1 MKILRIR
8 MENFGPYVDETIDF
22 TELNEQR
29 LFLLEGKTGCGKS
42 TIIEGVVFALYSKDS
57 KGRTEGVRRNSASTE
72 QNTTV
77 TLDFEVDEVTYR
89 VVRSPQRT
97 DPETGKIKP
106 AHKVNLAE
114 IDSDGNVIAGRTW
127 DAVQEVGSKITSII
141 RLNANQFTRIVVL
154 PQGQFSKFLRSKS
167 EERQALLEAIFPID
181 NWKEIQKRIMK
192 EASDARKERG
202 GLLDAAKQAAAV
214 TKEHTNADS
223 EPSTEDDAEPLKTID
238 EVRTVHSEAEAK
250 ISEWTTAIESKEE
263 ELGKRRKEV
272 DTQKK
277 SLDEQDKMNKAIKER
292 ENLLEEKKKL
302 DTLEKSIKPMGEDL
316 AKHHDA
322 ARLKGVLASLVS
334 AKDAVQENETDID
347 EHVKDTGMD
356 ASLKEKSTTEIQQLS
371 DAITSNVKIVQDI
384 GEEQESKKEISESLD
399 GLVEAEKNALARY
412 GKLQLEQHK
421 VWASQIAKDSL
432 NEGDPCLVCGST
444 EHPTPA
450 GEEGGGDSELDV
462 ALKAASSAENKVK
475 GANVEIS
482 RLTGSI
488 KDKRGKLKLGEG
500 DDLPDVANLE
510 SERDAHQELHE
521 LKIAGVTLVI
531 TRDTSQ
537 AAWNAAE
544 NPHNLD
550 SMEKI
555 DAQILELDKKKEFT
569 DTIAQFTERRTLNT
583 AGLQK
588 PEIIDAEGKKE
599 VDISKDVETLEATTS
614 ALKVDEQAHEISK
627 TRLADLESSDSTLST
642 SIEKYT
648 LFATDMADLQWVDN
662 HIRGMQ
668 GAKMQMDIIAWIL
681 RRWFE
686 AALAEANTRLAEIG
700 SGRYSLEMIQAG
712 KEDKKTGLNIG
723 VIDAL
728 SDSLKARSTNS
739 LSGGESFYIS
749 LALALGMSDVVS
761 QEAGGIRLG
770 TLFIDEGFGT
780 LDQETLDDVM
790 GVIDE
795 IGENDR
801 VIGLI
806 SHVESLKQ
814 RISSRISVTKKGDGT
829 STTEVKA

>member
-686 AALAEANTRLAEIG
+686 AALANANTRLAEIG

>member
-1 MKILRIR
+1 MKILRIK
-8 MENFGPYVDETIDF
+8 MENFGPYIDETIDF

-42 TIIEGVVFALYSKDS
+42 TIIEGVVFALYGKDS
-57 KGRTEGVRRNSASTE
+57 KGRTEGVRRNSAPAKK
-72 QNTTV
+72 NATV
-77 TLDFEVDEVTYR
+77 TLDFEVEGVTYR
-89 VVRSPQRT
+89 VVRSPLMT
-97 DPETGKIKP
+97 DPETGKTLKNQ
-106 AHKVNLAE
+106 KVNLAE

-127 DAVQEVGSKITSII
+127 DAVKEVSSRITSII
-141 RLNANQFTRIVVL
+141 RLNATQFTRIVVL

-347 EHVKDTGMD
+347 EHMKDTGMD

-384 GEEQESKKEISESLD
+384 GEEQESKKKISESLD

-462 ALKAASSAENKVK
+462 ALKAASSAEDKVK

-531 TRDTSQ
+531 RRDTSQ

-555 DAQILELDKKKEFT
+555 DAQILELDKKEEFT

-614 ALKVDEQAHEISK
+614 ALKVDEQVHEISK

-642 SIEKYT
+642 SIEEYT
-648 LFATDMADLQWVDN
+648 QFASGMADLQWVDDRL
-662 HIRGMQ
+662 RGMQ
-668 GAKMQMDIIAWIL
+668 GAKMKMDIIAWIL

-686 AALAEANTRLAEIG
+686 AALANANTRLAEIG
-700 SGRYSLEMIQAG
+700 SGRYSLEMTQVGRDDIR
-712 KEDKKTGLNIG
+712 TGLNIG

-728 SDSLKARSTNS
+728 SDSLKARSTTS

>member
-1 MKILRIR
+1 MKILQIR
-8 MENFGPYVDETIDF
+8 MENFGPYVDEFIDF
-22 TELNEQR
+22 TKLNEQR

-42 TIIEGVVFALYSKDS
+42 TIIEGVVFALYGKDS
-57 KGRTEGVRRNSASTE
+57 KGRDEDVRRNSAPAK
-72 QNTTV
+72 QNATV
-77 TLDFEVDEVTYR
+77 TLDFEVDGVTYR
-89 VVRSPQRT
+89 VVRSPQRK
-97 DPETGKIKP
+97 DLESGKVKV

-114 IDSDGNVIAGRTW
+114 IDSDGNVLPGRTW
-127 DAVQEVGSKITSII
+127 DAVKEVSSRITSII
-141 RLNANQFTRIVVL
+141 RLNATQFTRIVVL
-154 PQGQFSKFLRSKS
+154 PQGQFSKFLKSKS

-223 EPSTEDDAEPLKTID
+223 EPPTEDDAEPLKTID

-250 ISEWTTAIESKEE
+250 ISEWATAIESKEE

-277 SLDEQDKMNKAIKER
+277 SLDELDKMNKAITER
-292 ENLLEEKKKL
+292 KNLFEEKKDL
-302 DTLEKSIKPMGEDL
+302 DALEKSIKPMEEAL

-334 AKDAVQENETDID
+334 AKAAVQGNEKEID
-347 EHVKDTGMD
+347 EHLKDTGMG
-356 ASLKEKSTTEIQQLS
+356 ASLKAQSSAEIKQLADTIS
-371 DAITSNVKIVQDI
+371 SHVTIVTDI
-384 GEEQESKKEISESLD
+384 GDEQKRKKKITESLD

-450 GEEGGGDSELDV
+450 DGDGHADAELDV
-462 ALKAASSAENKVK
+462 ALEVASSAENELKSAK
-475 GANVEIS
+475 AEIS
-482 RLTGSI
+482 RLTNSI
-488 KDKRGKLKLGEG
+488 KDKRDNLKLGEG
-500 DDLPDVANLE
+500 DELPDAVNLE
-510 SERDAHQELHE
+510 SERDAYQKLYE
-521 LKIAGVTLVI
+521 LKVAGSTLVA
-531 TRDTSQ
+531 TEKSAQ
-537 AAWNAAE
+537 EAWDKTE

-550 SMEKI
+550 TMDEI
-555 DAQILELDKKKEFT
+555 NVLILESDKMEEYT
-569 DTIAQFTERRTLNT
+569 EEISQFTERRTLNT
-583 AGLQK
+583 SGLQK

-599 VDISKDVETLEATTS
+599 VDISKDVETLEETTS

-627 TRLADLESSDSTLST
+627 TRLSDLQSSDSTLST
-642 SIEKYT
+642 SIEEYT
-648 LFATDMADLQWVDN
+648 QFAAGMADLQWVDDRL
-662 HIRGMQ
+662 RGKA
-668 GAKMQMDIIAWIL
+668 GEKMQMDIIAWIL

-700 SGRYSLEMIQAG
+700 SGRYSLEMTQVG

-780 LDQETLDDVM
+780 LDPETLDDVM

-806 SHVESLKQ
+806 SHVEALKQ
-814 RISSRISVTKKGDGT
+814 RISTRISVTKKGDGT
-829 STTEVKA
+829 STTKVEA